1 MNKHELEQAG
11 YNVIEAKKTLLSIK
25 DVIAIIGFLVMIAGL
40 FISYKNETKDI
51 KAKNQ
56 EQDNRIQS
64 IQNYIDKM
72 NDKLEIFNNTL
83 NSVDKNVVEIRARME
98 EQEKGNGYRKLK
110 K

>member
-25 DVIAIIGFLVMIAGL
+25 DVIAIIVFLVTMAGAFL
-40 FISYKNETKDI
+40 SYRDEAKDI
-51 KAKNQ
+51 RNKNV
-56 EQDNRIQS
+56 EQDNKIQS

-98 EQEKGNGYRKLK
+98 EQEKENNKSHYK